1 MTFGEEWGFGSDV
14 STSNAILARYID
26 LGGNFIDTAN
36 GYTCGHSEKI
46 IGDFIGSD
54 RNLRDR
60 LVIAT
65 KFGINMYPGDPN
77 GGGASSK
84 AIIRACEQS
93 LRRLQTDYIDLYWMH
108 VPDKFTPLEETMR
121 TLEQLVSSG
130 KVRYIGFSDTPA
142 WKVAQAQSIAT
153 LRGWAPLVAVQNEY
167 SLLER
172 SIETELIPMA
182 QELGLGVVPWAPLAN
197 GILSGKYT
205 RANGGSVDGARAG
218 QLGVPVGERE
228 FAIIDALSEIAQH
241 RETTVAAAALAWVR
255 SRAGVSST
263 LLGARTLAHLEANVK
278 ALEVRL
284 TAADIALLDGLST
297 PPMTFVDKI
306 AHVAD
311 MIIQHSTTVNGQ
323 TQPAWWGAP
332 PSDAARY

>member
-1 MTFGEEWGFGSDV
+1 
-14 STSNAILARYID
+14 
-26 LGGNFIDTAN
+26 
-36 GYTCGHSEKI
+36 
-46 IGDFIGSD
+46 
-54 RNLRDR
+54 
-60 LVIAT
+60 
-65 KFGINMYPGDPN
+65 MYPGDPN
-77 GGGASSK
+77 GGGAGSK

-121 TLEQLVSSG
+121 TLDQLVSSG

-142 WKVAQAQSIAT
+142 WNVMQAQSIAT

-167 SLLER
+167 SLFER
-172 SIETELIPMA
+172 SIETELVPMA

-228 FAIIDALSEIAQH
+228 FAIIDALSQIAQH
-241 RETTVAAAALAWVR
+241 KETTVAAAALAWMR

-263 LLGARTLAHLEANVK
+263 LLGARTLAHLDANVK
-278 ALEVRL
+278 ALEVKL
-284 TAADIALLDGLST
+284 TAADIAMLGGLST

-323 TQPAWWGAP
+323 AQPAWWGAP